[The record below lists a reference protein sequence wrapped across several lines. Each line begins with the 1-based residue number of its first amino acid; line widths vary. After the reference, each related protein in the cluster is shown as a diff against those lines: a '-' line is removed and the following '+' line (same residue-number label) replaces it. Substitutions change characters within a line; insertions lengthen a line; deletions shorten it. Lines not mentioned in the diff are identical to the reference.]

1 MPEGPLNNCLY
12 LETARLASRF
22 VPVYEFEFADPDA
35 PVVMTKP
42 GFETGAVHAAE
53 LPYFF
58 PNISYNSR
66 IDGPDVPPKSQPLS
80 RQMVAYWSE
89 FAHTGHPSV
98 PGLAAWPRYHS
109 PRDVM
114 RFEPGHVGVFDAAQ
128 AHQCDFWKKLYPAA
142 LGADS
147 SKAP

>member
-1 MPEGPLNNCLY
+1 
-12 LETARLASRF
+12 LASRF

-66 IDGPDVPPKSQPLS
+66 IDGPDVPPGSQPLS
-80 RQMVAYWSE
+80 RQMIAYWSQ
-89 FAHTGHPSV
+89 FAHTGQPFTR
-98 PGLAAWPRYHS
+98 GLAAWPRYRS

-114 RFEPGHVGVFDAAQ
+114 RFEPGHVGVFDAAL
-128 AHQCDFWKKLYPAA
+128 AHQCRFWEKVYPAA
-142 LGADS
+142 LGAAAQAQGS
-147 SKAP
+147 AGGSTGATPAR